1 MKKPS
6 NMNTMRRK
14 QIEDSAPERKAQATA
29 DSQVASLNDLNSGL
43 GDLQASSELIA
54 DTVENKGNQILGS
67 ISELG
72 SGIQEVAAASELAAE
87 ASEKTTEETRKLN
100 DVAATISDK
109 LSKLSQMFEQKISGT
124 GTDVPASSQSNES
137 TTLAAIKDAMP
148 LQVEQP
154 SLKELLEKLIPDNH
168 PLPPADPFPEEP
180 QAEDKPSKQKKDG
193 GDGLKLEDLLK
204 VTKAGFKATIG
215 ITDKIA
221 GMLFKF
227 SVAAAA
233 EAAKMAG
240 MLFAVILGIDLIKI
254 HFKYWSDLFNKSF
267 EEFFEKAEEWGPL
280 IQSVVEMAGEISN
293 MWSEKNW
300 SGLAMAII
308 KGIGD
313 ITVALADLMFLG
325 ITKITAAILRAIGM
339 DDKALTVEGYGLEKF
354 QESGAALDDK
364 DQETLARYQ
373 DRNMLEDSK
382 KRLEFAEK
390 MKDKTVRTVA
400 LQYGSITQEEADQIE
415 AGTYLR
421 PSDKMAELPEDQRID
436 ILKAR
441 NEAKAAIKRT
451 EDLAAKTKPDD
462 KSRIENLDKSIGSI
476 SDRLNDPALANAPE
490 VRKELQED
498 LSKLTGEVEK
508 IKAPIK
514 VAPAPVEEQEDVQ
527 KTKRIEEQQRAIS
540 TPTGAGAGAANIVS
554 NTVLNKTNK
563 TSYNMPPQSST
574 PAPGMGASARVN

>member
-6 NMNTMRRK
+6 NMSTMRRK

-29 DSQVASLNDLNSGL
+29 DSQVASLNDLNSGI

-137 TTLAAIKDAMP
+137 TTLAAIKEAMP

-193 GDGLKLEDLLK
+193 GDGHKLEDLLK
-204 VTKAGFKATIG
+204 VTKSGFKSTIG

-227 SVAAAA
+227 SIATAA

-240 MLFAVILGIDLIKI
+240 MIFAVILGIDLIKI

-267 EEFFEKAEEWGPL
+267 EDFFEKAEEWGPL

-325 ITKITAAILRAIGM
+325 ITKITSAILRAIGM

-354 QESGAALDDK
+354 QESGASLDDK

-373 DRNMLEDSK
+373 DSQDKERKETYESLPRGLRNMTDEQVDKAKMLS
-382 KRLEFAEK
+382 EK
-390 MKDKTVRTVA
+390 TANLIKSRGKSEISMD
-400 LQYGSITQEEADQIE
+400 
-415 AGTYLR
+415 
-421 PSDKMAELPEDQRID
+421 LPEEERLQIRMVS
-436 ILKAR
+436 

-451 EDLAAKTKPDD
+451 EALAAKTKPDD
-462 KSRIENLDKSIGSI
+462 KDRIENLDKSIGSI
-476 SDRLNDPALANAPE
+476 SDSLNDPALANAPE

-527 KTKRIEEQQRAIS
+527 KTKRIEEHQRAIS
-540 TPTGAGAGAANIVS
+540 APTGAGTGAANIVS

>member
-6 NMNTMRRK
+6 NMSTMRRK

-137 TTLAAIKDAMP
+137 TTLAAIKEAMP

-168 PLPPADPFPEEP
+168 PLPPTDPFPEEP

-240 MLFAVILGIDLIKI
+240 MIFAVILGIDLIKI

-373 DRNMLEDSK
+373 DSQDKERKETYESLPRGLRNMTDEQVDK
-382 KRLEFAEK
+382 AK
-390 MKDKTVRTVA
+390 M
-400 LQYGSITQEEADQIE
+400 
-415 AGTYLR
+415 
-421 PSDKMAELPEDQRID
+421 LPEKTANLIKSRGKSEISMDLPEEERLQIRMVS
-436 ILKAR
+436 

-451 EDLAAKTKPDD
+451 EALAAKTKPDD

-540 TPTGAGAGAANIVS
+540 TPTGAGTSAANIVS